1 MPDRR
6 NREKKD
12 NRRSSEDIQV
22 PPISKQTAGAVTG
35 AAIGS
40 VAGPLGAVVGGVV
53 GAIAGKVAVG
63 RRPVRKGIKRVQEFP
78 NAGVSRDLRGKSPAL
93 SRAKQARGHVAKL
106 RRESLCRRQ
115 KQVRANERDGRRA
128 QRPRHH
134 SSGRDR
140 NVNVARRELLED
152 NCRQSQETLLERGLG
167 LSR

>member
-63 RRPVRKGIKRVQEFP
+63 RRPVRKGIKRVT
-78 NAGVSRDLRGKSPAL
+78 GVSKRGGVARSPGKKSRPESRKTGPRPRGKTEKRKSMPSAKAS
-93 SRAKQARGHVAKL
+93 SRKRTGRASRSAPQA
-106 RRESLCRRQ
+106 
-115 KQVRANERDGRRA
+115 
-128 QRPRHH
+128 P
-134 SSGRDR
+134 
-140 NVNVARRELLED
+140 
-152 NCRQSQETLLERGLG
+152 
-167 LSR
+167 